1 MPGELFRELIL
12 STSLGGPPKSLVILS
27 VWFGLVIVLE
37 WDRLAQ
43 ITFIKAYN
51 IEVEYFLA
59 DLDFAHV
66 VDIPVMFKHL

>member
-12 STSLGGPPKSLVILS
+12 SISLGGPPKSLVILS

-59 DLDFAHV
+59 DLDFANV
-66 VDIPVMFKHL
+66 FYKSC